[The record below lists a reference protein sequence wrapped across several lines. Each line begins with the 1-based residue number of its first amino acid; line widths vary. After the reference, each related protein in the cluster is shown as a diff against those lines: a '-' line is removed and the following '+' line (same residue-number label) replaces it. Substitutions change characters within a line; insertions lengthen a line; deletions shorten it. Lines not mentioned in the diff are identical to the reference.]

1 VLLSLRVRDLAVLEE
16 VEVSFGAGLT
26 VLTGET
32 GAGKSLVVDAL
43 SLLAGDRADPSLVRA
58 GAERAIVE
66 GAFVSDD
73 PEVRRALDEGGF
85 DVGEG
90 PAAGEGIEVIVRRE
104 IAPGGKGRL
113 FLNGSPAVLR
123 TLSEIAPRLLVLY
136 GQAEAREL
144 LDAGS
149 ARELIDRYAGCTALT
164 AEVGVL
170 HATWR
175 EAERERARIEAS
187 GARRGERLDLLTFQ
201 IGEIDAV
208 RPVAGEE
215 EALSAEKQSLS
226 TVEKRGDLLAA
237 VLGALESDEGGAL
250 TALAAARRNLA
261 LLADTDPRHRES
273 LAGLQEAL
281 ERASDVAA
289 TLSRERER
297 LEANPGR
304 LEEVAERLGSL
315 AKLRRKYGP
324 SLEEVLAF
332 RERIGREAEE
342 LSDLEK
348 AIARAA
354 GAEAKAFGAFEKKA
368 LELSADRTAA
378 APRLSAAVVRHL
390 EELAFLSSRFG
401 VEVSRREGNDRWTAH
416 GADLVTFSFAPNPG
430 EPPRPLS
437 KIASGGELS
446 RVQLAL
452 AAALAEEEERSEAK
466 GQKGKGLARRKG
478 APVRTFVFDE
488 VDAGVS
494 GATAAA
500 VGKKLRTLAA
510 AGQVLVVTHLPQ
522 VAAAGESH
530 LSVAKETS
538 RGRTKTRVTGLD
550 EPGRVEAIA
559 SMLDGVSVGEAARQ
573 QALQLLRSWIPR
585 ARR

>member
-1 VLLSLRVRDLAVLEE
+1 MLVSLRVRDLAVLEE
-16 VEVSFGAGLT
+16 VEVSFGGGLT

-58 GAERAIVE
+58 GAERAVVE

-73 PEVRRALDEGGF
+73 PAVRRALDEGGF
-85 DVGEG
+85 DTGEG
-90 PAAGEGIEVIVRRE
+90 HAAGGGVEVIVRRE

-149 ARELIDRYAGCTALT
+149 ARELLDRYAGCAALT
-164 AEVGVL
+164 AGVGVL
-170 HATWR
+170 HAAWR
-175 EAERERARIEAS
+175 EAERERLRIEES
-187 GARRGERLDLLTFQ
+187 GSRRGERLELLRFQ
-201 IGEIDAV
+201 VGDIDAV
-208 RPVAGEE
+208 SPVAGEE
-215 EALSAEKQSLS
+215 ESLSAEKLALS
-226 TVEKRGDLLAA
+226 TVEKRGELVASVLA
-237 VLGALESDEGGAL
+237 ALESDEGGAL
-250 TALAAARRNLA
+250 PALAAARRSLA
-261 LLADTDPRHRES
+261 LLVETDAGHRES
-273 LAGLQEAL
+273 LDTL
-281 ERASDVAA
+281 EESVERLSDVAA
-289 TLSRERER
+289 SLSRERER
-297 LEANPGR
+297 LEANPAR
-304 LEEVAERLGSL
+304 LEEVAERLGAL

-324 SLEEVLAF
+324 SLEDVMAF
-332 RERIGREAEE
+332 RERIGREADE
-342 LSDLEK
+342 LGDLER

-354 GAEAKAFGAFEKKA
+354 DAEAKAFRAYERKA
-368 LELSADRTAA
+368 LELSAERTAA

-401 VEVSRREGNDRWTAH
+401 VEVSRREGEGWSAH
-416 GADLVTFSFAPNPG
+416 GADLVAFSFAPNPG

-466 GQKGKGLARRKG
+466 GRKGKGLPRGNG

-538 RGRTKTRVTGLD
+538 RGRTKTRVTDLD

-559 SMLDGVSVGEAARQ
+559 SMLDGVSVGEAARK
-573 QALQLLRSWIPR
+573 QALQLLRSWAPR
-585 ARR
+585 PRR